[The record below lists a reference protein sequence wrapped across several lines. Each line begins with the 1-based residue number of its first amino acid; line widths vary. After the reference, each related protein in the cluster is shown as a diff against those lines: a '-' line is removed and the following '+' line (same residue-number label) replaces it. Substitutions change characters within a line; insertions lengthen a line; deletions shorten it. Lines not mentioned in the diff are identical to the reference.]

1 MLHEL
6 TRLTLSAGLWVS
18 QTPRSRPQ
26 VSTGPETP
34 RPHDCPRPGSS
45 ARRHVS
51 CWSGSVAASGGRKRL
66 HRSHRQHRRTEGGPQ
81 GSQLTAGRPRR
92 TGANGRTGCPVLVCR
107 VCFADAGD
115 RGCGLSSCAAAAAYS
130 LGCRT
135 PQAAKPQVAL
145 SNGCRAPS
153 GRDPTAC
160 GAGCMA
166 SRSRPYG
173 AHYVIVRFP
182 GACPPPAGR
191 PAPQATSLSA
201 LRAADKPAAHRRK
214 NRLLR
219 T

>member
-81 GSQLTAGRPRR
+81 GSQLTAARLDRL
-92 TGANGRTGCPVLVCR
+92 AQADLVAQEQTAVR
-107 VCFADAGD
+107 AVQSCFVGSASPTPATADVVF
-115 RGCGLSSCAAAAAYS
+115 
-130 LGCRT
+130 
-135 PQAAKPQVAL
+135 QAAQQRPPIAWGAGRRRRPNPRWLSATDVAPHRGATPPL
-145 SNGCRAPS
+145 AVPVAWRPGRAPT
-153 GRDPTAC
+153 GLIMLLYAFLGPVRPAC
-160 GAGCMA
+160 
-166 SRSRPYG
+166 
-173 AHYVIVRFP
+173 
-182 GACPPPAGR
+182 GR
-191 PAPQATSLSA
+191 PAGAPGYIIV
-201 LRAADKPAAHRRK
+201 RPPGGG
-214 NRLLR
+214 
-219 T
+219 